1 MKPNLI
7 IRKYTIVM
15 AVRSTVKQLA
25 KELTKPKKRFSRLS
39 PQKLI
44 TKSFEFRHVFTDGGA
59 DNNGKKNCIA
69 GIGVFFE
76 DDDPRNLSEHINDG
90 TRPTSIRA
98 ELTAIIR
105 AIDIFYDTEI
115 CDQNPS
121 KPFKLYIHTD
131 SQFVINVMT
140 KWIEGWKR
148 RDWKKADGKP
158 VQNIDLISVLDH
170 SIETKKDML
179 TVKFDH
185 VKAHR
190 QPPRD
195 KSSYNYFLYY
205 GNMMADQLAT
215 EGKYM

>member
-1 MKPNLI
+1 
-7 IRKYTIVM
+7 M
-15 AVRSTVKQLA
+15 AVRSPVKGLA
-25 KELTKPKKRFSRLS
+25 NGLANGLTKPKKRYTRLS
-39 PQKLI
+39 PHKLI
-44 TKSFEFRHVFTDGGA
+44 TKAFEFRHVFTDGGA
-59 DNNGKKNCIA
+59 DNNGKRNAIG

-76 DDDPRNLSEHINDG
+76 DDDPRNLAEKLDDG
-90 TRPTSIRA
+90 VRPTSIRA
-98 ELTAIIR
+98 ELTAVIK
-105 AIDIFYDTEI
+105 AIDIFYETEI
-115 CDQNPS
+115 CEQNPS

-148 RDWKKADGKP
+148 KDWKKADGKP

-179 TVKFDH
+179 EVKFDH
-185 VKAHR
+185 VRAHR

-195 KSSYNYFLYY
+195 KNSYKYYLYY
-205 GNMMADQLAT
+205 GNMMADKLAT